1 MLRHQEPVRGLHWFP
16 GGRLL
21 MGESFSDA
29 ALRKVRKEIG
39 LTAAVC
45 RVLGTWNTLFE
56 QSVRAPRQQAS
67 GRLASQPASQP
78 DDWFF
83 NPRIQKKTYKT
94 LLFLVFSAPE
104 WEKTL

>member
-56 QSVRAPRQQAS
+56 QSVPEAESKTTPTHVNAPKPDS
-67 GRLASQPASQP
+67 GFRL
-78 DDWFF
+78 
-83 NPRIQKKTYKT
+83 
-94 LLFLVFSAPE
+94 L
-104 WEKTL
+104 